1 MRASRFER
9 IELLGLVEGAARITR
24 EHPEARGTTITVTGE
39 PVYWAPRGTGRGGNN
54 YAGAGVVVQ
63 LDNAAGEVL
72 LLAESLSVSDF
83 RGVLRH
89 VENGRINVS
98 AKVIDTISDTQ
109 RQYYGFQLDDFP
121 AASHGRVL
129 ALLSYP

>member
-1 MRASRFER
+1 MER
-9 IELLGLVEGAARITR
+9 TIAALPVITVEDAVADTYYRVEG
-24 EHPEARGTTITVTGE
+24 TVTGE